1 VFWRTDPVGSPWIH
15 LFSAAALPG
24 IHIHFGE
31 DRMNDDQVQ
40 GRIREVKG
48 EVKKNVGKAAGNK
61 SLEKEGRAQNV
72 HGKLQAKFG
81 DLREDIRKAADAKP
95 VPASKESKE

>member
-1 VFWRTDPVGSPWIH
+1 
-15 LFSAAALPG
+15 
-24 IHIHFGE
+24 
-31 DRMNDDQVQ
+31 MNKDQVQ

-48 EVKKNVGKAAGNK
+48 EVKKDVGKAAGNR

-81 DLREDIRKAADAKP
+81 DLREDIRKAADGAP
-95 VPASKESKE
+95 APASKKSKE